1 MFLKTL
7 FAALTVLAFA
17 APAAQAQ
24 TRRTPDP
31 GTVTMASG
39 SKVSHIGVRLSDVT
53 AEDMKTLKLTKL
65 EGALVEGVN
74 PNSPAS
80 TAGLR
85 DKDVVVEFDGERVR
99 SAGHFSRLVSETP
112 AGREVAM
119 AVMRDGR
126 RTVLRIVPEAQER
139 GWFDPRFGE
148 VMESGEWRE
157 QVEHARRAAREIGRN
172 IPEVMESMREGMPG
186 PNRARL
192 GVSVQP
198 LSGDLAE
205 YFGVKSGVLVAS
217 VVTDSPAAKAGLKA
231 GDVITAINGKA
242 VATSRELVTALP
254 AGDASQD
261 ITLTVVREKKEIV
274 VKANLA
280 PASNTDRQ
288 TRGQPV

>member
-1 MFLKTL
+1 MILKTL
-7 FAALTVLAFA
+7 FAGLTVLALA
-17 APAAQAQ
+17 GPVAQAQ

-31 GTVTMASG
+31 GTVSVPAAG
-39 SKVSHIGVRLSDVT
+39 KVGHIGVRLSDVT
-53 AEDMKTLKLTKL
+53 AEDMKTLKLGKL
-65 EGALVEGVN
+65 EGAMVDGIN

-85 DKDVVVEFDGERVR
+85 EKDVVVEFDGERVR
-99 SAGHFSRLVSETP
+99 SAGHLSRLVSETP

-126 RTVLRIVPEAQER
+126 RTVLRIVPDAQER

-172 IPEVMESMREGMPG
+172 IPEVMESMREGIPG

-192 GVSVQP
+192 GVSVQQ

-217 VVTDSPAAKAGLKA
+217 VVPDSPAARAGLKA
-231 GDVITAINGKA
+231 GDVITAINGKPI
-242 VATSRELVTALP
+242 ATSRELVTALP
-254 AGDASQD
+254 AGDASQE
-261 ITLTVVREKKEIV
+261 ISLMVVREKKEIV

-280 PASNTDRQ
+280 TPSNTNRQ